1 MVRPTGF
8 GRKTADVDRKTTDA
22 DWKTIDVDPK
32 TTEVGPKTNNVDPK
46 TVQLNL
52 NQKADKNQ
60 VEKLTPF
67 FPNMTST
74 AR

>member
-1 MVRPTGF
+1 MIGHYRKNIKNRDRQQNKDLKNMVRPTGF

-46 TVQLNL
+46 TVQ
-52 NQKADKNQ
+52 
-60 VEKLTPF
+60 
-67 FPNMTST
+67 
-74 AR
+74 